1 MLPHVKYDK
10 FEVECRQKMQD
21 MKSCVEVTS
30 CPCPGE
36 MVSVNGPI
44 VSRSQGVVEETMKV
58 YWAKLKGSLKNGRF
72 TRRSDRIKSY
82 TVSKSIDALN
92 NQVVQTP
99 FVV

>member
-1 MLPHVKYDK
+1 MCCPTSNDK

-21 MKSCVEVTS
+21 MKICVEATS
-30 CPCPGE
+30 CPGE
-36 MVSVNGPI
+36 MFSVNGPI
-44 VSRSQGVVEETMKV
+44 VSHSQGTVEEMIKV
-58 YWAKLKGSLKNGRF
+58 YWAKLKGSLKNGHL

-92 NQVVQTP
+92 NQVEQTP